1 MAPAVEIDHVSK
13 SFRLYREKY
22 SSLKERL
29 IHLGRVPYEDFKAL
43 DDVSLTIEA
52 GQTVGLLGHNGSGKS
67 TLLKCIAGILQPTS
81 GSVTT
86 VGRLAALLE
95 LGAGFHPDL
104 TGRENVY
111 MNASI
116 LGMKRVDVARIF
128 DDIVGFAGLE
138 QFIDTPVKH
147 YSSGMYI
154 RLGFSVAIN
163 VDPEILLV
171 DEVLAVGDEA
181 FQRKCIDK
189 VKTFQAEGR
198 TIIIVTH
205 AVEQVRQLCHHA
217 AALDHGRVVI
227 AGDPNDVIREFRERL
242 MSGVSSADEI
252 GLEMARSELSP
263 EWGKV
268 KLDEVEVVYP
278 DPDRHNVR
286 PGEPLSFDVHLSSN
300 ERIDDI
306 VLGLAIYSPMGQ
318 LVYGTN
324 SDLKGAQIGPVE
336 GSKKVRVRLSEV
348 PLLDGTYA
356 LTIGAHTL
364 NGLVYD
370 HWEQKRRFEVATGG
384 RDEGVLALPIEFEV
398 L

>member
-1 MAPAVEIDHVSK
+1 
-13 SFRLYREKY
+13 
-22 SSLKERL
+22 
-29 IHLGRVPYEDFKAL
+29 
-43 DDVSLTIEA
+43 
-52 GQTVGLLGHNGSGKS
+52 
-67 TLLKCIAGILQPTS
+67 
-81 GSVTT
+81 
-86 VGRLAALLE
+86 
-95 LGAGFHPDL
+95 
-104 TGRENVY
+104 VY

-116 LGMKRVDVARIF
+116 LGMRRNDVDRIF

-205 AVEQVRQLCHHA
+205 AVEQVRQLCDHA
-217 AALDHGRVVI
+217 AALDHGKVVV

-242 MSGVSSADEI
+242 MAGVSSDAEI
-252 GLEMARSELSP
+252 GVEMARSELSP

-268 KLDEVEVVYP
+268 KIEEIDVVYP
-278 DPDRHNVR
+278 DPSRHNVM
-286 PGEPLSFDVHLSSN
+286 PGEELCFDVHLSSRQ
-300 ERIDDI
+300 RIDDI
-306 VLGLAIYSPMGQ
+306 VLGIVIYGPMGQ
-318 LVYGTN
+318 MVHGTN
-324 SDLKGAQIGPVE
+324 SRLNGAEVGPVE
-336 GSKKVRVRLSEV
+336 GSRTIRVKLRDI

-356 LTIGAHTL
+356 FTIGAHTVG
-364 NGLVYD
+364 GLVYD
-370 HWEQKRRFEVATGG
+370 HWEQKRRFEVAAGG
-384 RDEGVLALPIEFEV
+384 KDEGLIALPMQIEVKE
-398 L
+398 